1 MKKRQL
7 LASALALIM
16 LAACLAGC
24 GKGGGGSQT
33 PGGSGAGSSPGN
45 SGAGKDT
52 LTVAFSSEPPSLTTC
67 EHDSLI
73 SVGFNM
79 MTYNGLTRIDN
90 ATLEAVLDLA
100 SDYRVENDVDWI
112 FTLKQGVKFHN
123 GDELTADDVVA
134 SLEAAKANPS
144 SVNYTKNWQSIEA
157 VDPYTVKITTPQP
170 YANVL
175 EDLGFHFN
183 WILPKSLLD
192 SGHNFNEEPV
202 GTGPYKLV
210 NWTSGTSLTFEAF
223 DDYFDTERAA
233 KIKNIEFRIIPE
245 GASRTMALEAGEVD
259 FIWELNAA
267 DAANILA
274 NSKVK
279 LEEVNSVDNVILFLN
294 NDTKFQDPNLRRA
307 IAAAINRQ
315 DIIDGALGGYGLV
328 NYTSISQGYADST
341 DKDQIEYNV
350 DKAKEYMAA
359 WGGDPS
365 TVQMEILVSNEVRVA
380 IATIIQ
386 ANLAQIGIEVKVT
399 QLDTATYFDRWE
411 TGNYD
416 AVIASWSPANDLTYI
431 NRYSVTRRQQYP
443 GSYNNPEM
451 DTMIG
456 QASSTLDKDA
466 RVGLIQNIVATVNQD
481 APQISLYQSV
491 WLRAHDVKLQGVTL
505 SGTGYTCWNEMYWA
519 D

>member
-16 LAACLAGC
+16 LAACLTGC

-175 EDLGFHFN
+175 DDLGFHFN

-202 GTGPYKLV
+202 GTGP
-210 NWTSGTSLTFEAF
+210 
-223 DDYFDTERAA
+223 
-233 KIKNIEFRIIPE
+233 
-245 GASRTMALEAGEVD
+245 
-259 FIWELNAA
+259 
-267 DAANILA
+267 
-274 NSKVK
+274 
-279 LEEVNSVDNVILFLN
+279 
-294 NDTKFQDPNLRRA
+294 
-307 IAAAINRQ
+307 
-315 DIIDGALGGYGLV
+315 
-328 NYTSISQGYADST
+328 
-341 DKDQIEYNV
+341 
-350 DKAKEYMAA
+350 
-359 WGGDPS
+359 
-365 TVQMEILVSNEVRVA
+365 
-380 IATIIQ
+380 
-386 ANLAQIGIEVKVT
+386 
-399 QLDTATYFDRWE
+399 
-411 TGNYD
+411 
-416 AVIASWSPANDLTYI
+416 
-431 NRYSVTRRQQYP
+431 
-443 GSYNNPEM
+443 
-451 DTMIG
+451 
-456 QASSTLDKDA
+456 
-466 RVGLIQNIVATVNQD
+466 
-481 APQISLYQSV
+481 
-491 WLRAHDVKLQGVTL
+491 
-505 SGTGYTCWNEMYWA
+505 
-519 D
+519 

>member
-1 MKKRQL
+1 MKKRRL

-16 LAACLAGC
+16 LTASLAGC
-24 GKGGGGSQT
+24 GGGDSSKSPENGS
-33 PGGSGAGSSPGN
+33 GSGAG
-45 SGAGKDT
+45 AKKDT
-52 LTVAFSSEPPSLTTC
+52 LTVAFTSEPPSLTTC

-73 SVGFNM
+73 AVGFNM

-90 ATLEAVLDLA
+90 ATLEPVLDLA
-100 SDYRVENDVDWI
+100 SDYRIENEVDWI
-112 FTLKQGVKFHN
+112 FTLKEGVKFHN
-123 GDELTADDVVA
+123 GEELTSADVAA

-157 VDPYTVKITTPQP
+157 VDPYTVKITTPEP

-175 EDLGFHFN
+175 EDLGYHFN

-192 SGHNFNEEPV
+192 SGHNFNEEPI
-202 GTGPYKLV
+202 GTGPYTLTD
-210 NWTSGTSLTFEAF
+210 WTSGTSLTFTAF
-223 DDYFDTERAA
+223 PDYFDTERAA
-233 KIKNIEFRIIPE
+233 KIKTVEFRIIPE

-274 NSKVK
+274 NPDIKM
-279 LEEVNSVDNVILFLN
+279 EEVHSVDNVMLFLN
-294 NDTKFQDPNLRRA
+294 NDKYTDVNLRRA

-315 DIIDGALGGYGLV
+315 DIIDGALRGYGVL
-328 NYTSISQGYADST
+328 NCTSISQGYPGST
-341 DKDQIEYNV
+341 TQDQIEYDL
-350 DKAKEYMAA
+350 DKAKEYLAA
-359 WGGDPS
+359 WGGDPAS
-365 TVQMEILVSNEVRVA
+365 VTIEILGSNETRTA
-380 IATIIQ
+380 IATILQ
-386 ANLAQIGIEVKVT
+386 ANLAQIGINVQVT

-416 AVIASWSPANDLTYI
+416 AVLASWSPANDLTYI

-443 GSYNNPEM
+443 GSYNNPDM
-451 DTMIG
+451 DALIA
-456 QASSTLDKDA
+456 QAASTLDKED
-466 RVGLIQNIVATVNQD
+466 RIELIQNIVSIVNQD

-491 WLRAHDVKLQGVTL
+491 WLRPHDAKLQGVTL
-505 SGTGYTCWNEMYWA
+505 SGTGYTAWNEMYWA